1 MYNLVLL
8 PVRSLDILAGKDR
21 VVVDHTLLL
30 TNMRLRVGIEL
41 GSLVCEVE
49 VDGVHSMPGAN
60 VVGDESEDDRT
71 NGTTAD

>member
-30 TNMRLRVGIEL
+30 TNMGLRVGIEL

-49 VDGVHSMPGAN
+49 VDGVRP
-60 VVGDESEDDRT
+60 
-71 NGTTAD
+71 